1 MTGMAGAPPLSV
13 ATIITR
19 FSGGAGALAL
29 RGILALDRDRYRPTI
44 ITGEP
49 GGLGERARR
58 AGVEVLVEQA
68 LRAPVAPRHDLLALR
83 RLTELLDH
91 GGFDIVHTHCAK
103 AGTLGRL
110 AAARVGVPR
119 VVHTYH
125 GFPFHRFQSAARRM
139 SYLAIERRMGRLTDL
154 GLCVGAG
161 VAAEAVRCGL
171 LPADRVRT
179 IGVVVDR
186 GGPTRADLDAVA
198 RARHALGLRADAL
211 VVGAV
216 GRLTY
221 QKAPEDFVAALAI
234 LARIQPA
241 LPGLVGVWI
250 GGGELAG
257 RVARLA
263 ARTPEVPLVF
273 AGERTDVMKLL
284 PALNV
289 FALPSRYEGLPTA
302 VVEAMVAGVPVVATD
317 VNAVTDVVRPGHSG
331 LLVPPQRPDLL
342 AVAVRRLLDE
352 PDLAARLAANASAL
366 VSDRY
371 HTIEL
376 RNALDSAYTSNPPT
390 RVRPG
395 GQPGNRA
402 EGPAHLGL

>member
-1 MTGMAGAPPLSV
+1 MSLSPAPDVPDRLQTFLAFDFGLKRTGV
-13 ATIITR
+13 AVGTR
-19 FSGGAGALAL
+19 ML
-29 RGILALDRDRYRPTI
+29 RSATPQPTI
-44 ITGEP
+44 HAEGD
-49 GGLGERARR
+49 ARF
-58 AGVEVLVEQA
+58 AQVK
-68 LRAPVAPRHDLLALR
+68 LRIDEWRP
-83 RLTELLDH
+83 
-91 GGFDIVHTHCAK
+91 
-103 AGTLGRL
+103 
-110 AAARVGVPR
+110 
-119 VVHTYH
+119 
-125 GFPFHRFQSAARRM
+125 
-139 SYLAIERRMGRLTDL
+139 
-154 GLCVGAG
+154 
-161 VAAEAVRCGL
+161 
-171 LPADRVRT
+171 
-179 IGVVVDR
+179 
-186 GGPTRADLDAVA
+186 
-198 RARHALGLRADAL
+198 DAL